1 MFKRNYKI
9 LIEDIIQDINKIN
22 NYILNMNYEDFIND
36 DKTKDA
42 VIKNLIEIGEAAN
55 HIPDDIREKHSNH
68 IPK

>member
-1 MFKRNYKI
+1 
-9 LIEDIIQDINKIN
+9 
-22 NYILNMNYEDFIND
+22 MNYEDFIND

-68 IPK
+68 IPQIIKKINLTNITALFGCCYIY